1 MKKLFAL
8 CSILLLTFAS
18 GLSSCVW
25 TQVSTH
31 TLVDAVGKEEYIE
44 HYALDAKCAEIYRR
58 DGVYYIKHT
67 FYKVPARGELYS
79 FSIFSKNN
87 QVHHLYLSD
96 RPVYSAGME
105 TAYLYRALDADELED
120 LLPKARYKEPA
131 AAVEVLT
138 QEYFEGASPVA
149 VITDEQKVKYYCYS
163 FGRERARTYFEP
175 VRHPVNKALQ
185 PITGILYVA
194 DVSLSVATT
203 AVTWVGFNVPV
214 IIGAVTLGYLDTAYN
229 KLFPSKIQAPIQN
242 IQE

>member
-67 FYKVPARGELYS
+67 FYKVSARGELYS

-105 TAYLYRALDADELED
+105 TAYLYRALDADELEL

-149 VITDEQKVKYYCYS
+149 VITDEQKLKYDCYS
-163 FGRERARTYFEP
+163 FGRERAWEYLEP
-175 VRHPVNKALQ
+175 ERHPINKALQ
-185 PITGILYVA
+185 PITGILYVT
-194 DVSLSVATT
+194 DVTLSVATT
-203 AVTWVGFNVPV
+203 AATWVGFNVPL
-214 IIGAVTLGYLDTAYN
+214 IIGGVTLGTLNTAFN
-229 KLFPSKIQAPIQN
+229 KLFHSKTPAPVQN
-242 IQE
+242 QQE

>member
-58 DGVYYIKHT
+58 DGIYYIKHT

-79 FSIFSKNN
+79 YGIFSKNN
-87 QVHHLYLSD
+87 QERHIYLSD
-96 RPVYSAGME
+96 RPVYTEGMQ
-105 TAYLYRALDADELED
+105 TAYLYQALDSDDLES
-120 LLPKARYKEPA
+120 LLPKSRYKAPA
-131 AAVEVLT
+131 AAEEVLT
-138 QEYFEGASPVA
+138 QEHFEGASPVA
-149 VITDEQKVKYYCYS
+149 VITDEQKLKYDCYS
-163 FGRERARTYFEP
+163 FGRERAWEYLEP
-175 VRHPVNKALQ
+175 ERHPINKALQ
-185 PITGILYVA
+185 PITGILYVS
-194 DVSLSVATT
+194 DVTLSVATT
-203 AVTWVGFNVPV
+203 AATWVGFNVPV